1 MRSSFVFYGDWWDVL
16 QELPEKEYTR
26 VSKAIFM
33 YAFSGVV
40 PDDPMVKAITGLMR
54 SAIDRDLEKWQ
65 SIREKRIEAGREGGK
80 AKAKQKVANGSKAK
94 QKVANGSKAKH
105 TLANQAVNVN
115 VNVNDNVINKESTN
129 VPKKDELS
137 LPPKNTLTQKQ
148 ETMLK
153 RKAEFKAE
161 LSQFADRYS
170 KDMLN
175 DFYEYWT
182 EPNKSHTKMLF
193 ETKQTWDTSRRLSR
207 WERNSRKGGVQ

>member
-1 MRSSFVFYGDWWDVL
+1 MERNSFVFYGDWWQVL
-16 QELPEKEYTR
+16 AELPEKEYTR

-65 SIREKRIEAGREGGK
+65 TIREKRIEAGREGGK
-80 AKAKQKVANGSKAK
+80 AKAKQM
-94 QKVANGSKAKH
+94 VANGSKAKH

-115 VNVNDNVINKESTN
+115 DNVNVNVNDKESTN
-129 VPKKDELS
+129 VPKKDVLS
-137 LPPKNTLTQKQ
+137 LPRTKSALQKKQ
-148 ETMLK
+148 QDMLK
-153 RKAEFKAE
+153 HKTEFKDE

-175 DFYEYWT
+175 DFFEYWT

-207 WERNSRKGGVQ
+207 WERNNRKGGKA

>member
-80 AKAKQKVANGSKAK
+80 AKAKQMLANGSKAK
-94 QKVANGSKAKH
+94 VC
-105 TLANQAVNVN
+105 LANQAVNVN
-115 VNVNDNVINKESTN
+115 DNVNVNVNDKESTN